1 MSLSDPQIIYDWEK
15 SGNGFGQ
22 NEFKDPGW
30 GHFTEEHFLQD
41 GDNRANFLRREHANK
56 EHLLMLWHLGDT
68 QGLLSNMLN
77 VLSKEVSI
85 DCDGNI
91 IVDTA
96 QVQTK
101 RKKAEEESDRKEK
114 KAFRTGV
121 ARSMERLS
129 YASVQDSLRLARK
142 QAMELEIKYI
152 EATSTSRKE
161 VYKKMLDL
169 EQENLEDLKKQV
181 DFMNSKLSAEIGE
194 ATEEE
199 E

>member
-1 MSLSDPQIIYDWEK
+1 
-15 SGNGFGQ
+15 
-22 NEFKDPGW
+22 
-30 GHFTEEHFLQD
+30 
-41 GDNRANFLRREHANK
+41 
-56 EHLLMLWHLGDT
+56 MLWHLADT

-101 RKKAEEESDRKEK
+101 RKKSAEEEADKKEK

-152 EATSTSRKE
+152 EAESTSRKE

-169 EQENLEDLKKQV
+169 EQENLEDLKKHV
-181 DFMNSKLSAEIGE
+181 DFMNGKLSAEMGE
-194 ATEEE
+194 EKEEE
-199 E
+199 